1 MRRRIGALLPVVL
14 LMGLATVPAS
24 ATATADP

>member
-14 LMGLATVPAS
+14 LMGLAVVPAS
-24 ATATADP
+24 ATAADP